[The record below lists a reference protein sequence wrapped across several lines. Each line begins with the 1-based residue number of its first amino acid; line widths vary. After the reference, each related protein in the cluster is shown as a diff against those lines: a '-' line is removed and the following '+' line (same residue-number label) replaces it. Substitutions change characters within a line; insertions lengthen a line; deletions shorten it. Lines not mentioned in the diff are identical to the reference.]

1 MAMLGMVMVVGVIV
15 RGLDNETGAGEAA
28 AERFLSF

>member
-1 MAMLGMVMVVGVIV
+1 MLGMVMVVGVIV